1 MLSYKV
7 YIGGIERRSIL
18 EVNVSGRLHTLDAVL
33 FGLMIYI
40 LISIFVCYFHLCPIL
55 RKALHQYK
63 VRVLLIAVIETFLL
77 EFFTDLGMD
86 GFDSGDI
93 VQVLIITIIVVM
105 ALLMLVV
112 GMFKRSVEAEKKL
125 LDVRNDAVEQ
135 QYVELRRAY
144 EQNRCLIHDEK
155 HRMQYI
161 EECLEHRD
169 IERASAFL
177 REYREKLQANARR
190 AWTGLPTLDFIINMK
205 SRRMEELAIAFRLSA
220 EVDSVPFSDA
230 DLVVLLGNLFD
241 NAMEAAQRCPMD
253 QRSIELQMKSANA
266 MFLLIMENTSA
277 SAPSQK
283 KGRFLTSKA
292 EKENHGWGIE
302 SIRHIVQKYGGEID
316 FSYDAS
322 KFRVWIM
329 VGCTDGENPEM
340 AFKETSAK

>member
-1 MLSYKV
+1 
-7 YIGGIERRSIL
+7 
-18 EVNVSGRLHTLDAVL
+18 
-33 FGLMIYI
+33 
-40 LISIFVCYFHLCPIL
+40 
-55 RKALHQYK
+55 
-63 VRVLLIAVIETFLL
+63 
-77 EFFTDLGMD
+77 
-86 GFDSGDI
+86 
-93 VQVLIITIIVVM
+93 M
-105 ALLMLVV
+105 ASD
-112 GMFKRSVEAEKKL
+112 F
-125 LDVRNDAVEQ
+125 
-135 QYVELRRAY
+135 
-144 EQNRCLIHDEK
+144 
-155 HRMQYI
+155 
-161 EECLEHRD
+161 
-169 IERASAFL
+169 
-177 REYREKLQANARR
+177 REKLQANARR